1 MSQYFPKPL
10 NSHFVDSIKVK
21 IDLNDYATK
30 TDIKK
35 ISHVDTSSFTLKTNS
50 ANLKTEVDQ
59 LDIGK
64 LAPVAVD
71 LSK

>member
-21 IDLNDYATK
+21 IDLNVYATK